1 MIDIKNLNMVY
12 GGRVVLDN
20 VNLNLE
26 QGQIVGLL
34 GENGS
39 GKTTLIRILV
49 GLERN
54 YQGDVKIEGA
64 NPGGFTNDILSYQP
78 DHLPLNENL
87 KIEEV
92 CATYDNF
99 FDDFDSK
106 RFYDLL
112 NGFDI
117 ARELKIKEC
126 SKGMKEKIQIALTL
140 SRKAK
145 IYILDEPMSGIDPKS
160 RKIVLNT
167 IINNFDYEG
176 LMIISTHLVSE
187 VEKVLDRALFLDNG
201 KLALNETVD
210 DIRMNHNMGV
220 EEYFTEVL

>member
-1 MIDIKNLNMVY
+1 MIDIKNLTMVY
-12 GGRVVLDN
+12 SGRAVLDN
-20 VNLNLE
+20 VNLSLD

-39 GKTTLIRILV
+39 GKTTLIRILA

-64 NPGGFTNDILSYQP
+64 NPGGFTNDILAYQP

-92 CATYDNF
+92 CASYDSF
-99 FDDFDSK
+99 FDDFNPN

-160 RKIVLNT
+160 RIIVLNT

>member
-1 MIDIKNLNMVY
+1 MIDIKNLTMVY
-12 GGRVVLDN
+12 SGRAVLDN
-20 VNLNLE
+20 VNLSLD

-39 GKTTLIRILV
+39 GKTTLIRILA

-54 YQGDVKIEGA
+54 YQGVVSICG
-64 NPGGFTNDILSYQP
+64 NRPGSITNDIVAYQP
-78 DHLPLNENL
+78 DHLPLDENL

-92 CATYDNF
+92 CSVYSTFYE
-99 FDDFDSK
+99 DFDLNK
-106 RFYDLL
+106 FYKLL
-112 NGFDI
+112 NSFEI
-117 ARELKIKEC
+117 SKELKIKEC

-167 IINNFDYEG
+167 IIDNFDYEG
-176 LMIISTHLVSE
+176 LMIISTHLVLE

-201 KLALNETVD
+201 KLMVNESVD
-210 DIRMNHNMGV
+210 DIRENHHMGV

>member
-12 GGRVVLDN
+12 GGRAVLDN

-39 GKTTLIRILV
+39 GKTTLIRILA

-54 YQGDVKIEGA
+54 YQGDVKIDGL
-64 NPGGFTNDILSYQP
+64 NPGGFTNDILAYQP
-78 DHLPLNENL
+78 DHLPLDENL

-92 CATYDNF
+92 SDSYDNF

-126 SKGMKEKIQIALTL
+126 SKGMKEKTQIALTL

-187 VEKVLDRALFLDNG
+187 IEKVLDRALFLDNG

-210 DIRMNHNMGV
+210 DIRINHNMGV

>member
-1 MIDIKNLNMVY
+1 MIDIKDLTMVY
-12 GGRVVLDN
+12 SGRAVLDN
-20 VNLNLE
+20 VNLSLD

-39 GKTTLIRILV
+39 GKTTLIRILA

-54 YQGDVKIEGA
+54 YQGDVSICG
-64 NPGGFTNDILSYQP
+64 NRPGSLTNDIVAYQP
-78 DHLPLNENL
+78 DHLPLDENL

-92 CATYDNF
+92 CSVYSIF
-99 FDDFDSK
+99 YGDFDLNK
-106 RFYDLL
+106 FYRLL
-112 NGFDI
+112 NSFEI
-117 ARELKIKEC
+117 SKELKIKEC